1 MKELVLLGV
10 ILVFVGVIAILI
22 GTILGISAENI
33 KTESMGII
41 MIGPLPIM
49 FGSKRLLLPLAITA
63 IILMA
68 CFYLFFWKH

>member
-33 KTESMGII
+33 KTESAGII